1 MLGFTETIT
10 EIVQALRVS
19 ELRLSTRFRKLLCVR
34 VALANSTTT
43 LSPCEDTPN
52 LRIYFLTCLS
62 QILILF
68 VHLELSYPTWSI
80 V

>member
-43 LSPCEDTPN
+43 LSPCED
-52 LRIYFLTCLS
+52 
-62 QILILF
+62 IL
-68 VHLELSYPTWSI
+68 V
-80 V
+80 

>member
-34 VALANSTTT
+34 VALANST
-43 LSPCEDTPN
+43 P
-52 LRIYFLTCLS
+52 CLS